1 MSRVLKSALSAS
13 ALFAC
18 LLLCQG
24 QAQTAQ
30 SSSAA
35 QVRANLAVI
44 KPILEYAEQVEEEL
58 VLTTTAP
65 VPAVTV
71 PAVTA
76 RTAPAPVK
84 AAPAPQVSAPTRAT
98 EVVAAA
104 RATGR
109 SMVVKATA
117 YNSLANQTDSTP
129 HITATGTR
137 TRPGVIALS
146 RDLLRAFPYGT
157 RVTLQDLSGR
167 YNFSGRVFVV
177 EDTMHVR
184 KTNQVDI
191 WMPTYNEAIRFGTGT
206 VRITALR

>member
-18 LLLCQG
+18 LLLGQG

-84 AAPAPQVSAPTRAT
+84 AAPAPAT

-177 EDTMHVR
+177 EDTMHPR

-191 WMPTYNEAIRFGTGT
+191 WMPTYNEAIRFGTST

>member
-18 LLLCQG
+18 MLLGQG
-24 QAQTAQ
+24 QAQSAQ

-65 VPAVTV
+65 VPAVT
-71 PAVTA
+71 A
-76 RTAPAPVK
+76 RTVPAPVK
-84 AAPAPQVSAPTRAT
+84 AASQVATPVAT

-146 RDLLRAFPYGT
+146 RDLLRVFPYGT

-177 EDTMHVR
+177 EDTMHPR

>member
-18 LLLCQG
+18 LLLGQG

-84 AAPAPQVSAPTRAT
+84 AAPAPVT

-146 RDLLRAFPYGT
+146 RDLLRVFPYGT

-177 EDTMHVR
+177 EDTMHPR

-191 WMPTYNEAIRFGTGT
+191 WMPTYNEAIRFGTST

>member
-1 MSRVLKSALSAS
+1 MSRVLKSALPVS
-13 ALFAC
+13 ALLAS
-18 LLLCQG
+18 LLLGQG
-24 QAQTAQ
+24 QAQV
-30 SSSAA
+30 SGAA
-35 QVRANLAVI
+35 QLRTDLAAI

-65 VPAVTV
+65 
-71 PAVTA
+71 
-76 RTAPAPVK
+76 APVK
-84 AAPAPQVSAPTRAT
+84 AAPQAAAPVAT

-146 RDLLRAFPYGT
+146 RDLLRVFPYGT

-167 YNFSGRVFVV
+167 YNFSGRVFIV

-191 WMPTYNEAIRFGTGT
+191 WMPTYNEAIRFGTST